1 MNYVSI
7 SNVCLSAQLLPEEQR
22 EKSDKDDDNEP

>member
-1 MNYVSI
+1 MNHVSI
-7 SNVCLSAQLLPEEQR
+7 SNVCLSAHLLPEEQR